1 MPEQRHTFSKNE
13 RLCGRLRLKEVATT
27 GRAVNEPP
35 FRLVGKRMPLPT
47 DAPAQIAFAVP
58 SRNMPRAV
66 DRNRMKRLM
75 REAYRMN
82 KGPMLERLR
91 TQGVQCAWLFIFQGR
106 EPVTHAQTTSRLM
119 RALDRWMNE
128 HG

>member
-1 MPEQRHTFSKNE
+1 MPEPRHTFSKNE

-35 FRLVGKRMPLPT
+35 LRLVGKRMQLPT
-47 DAPAQIAFAVP
+47 DAPAQVAFAVP
-58 SRNMPRAV
+58 SRNLASAV

-75 REAYRMN
+75 REAYRAH
-82 KGPMLERLR
+82 KGPVHERLR
-91 TQGVQCAWLFIFQGR
+91 LQGVQCAWIFVFQGR
-106 EPVTHAQTTSRLM
+106 EPITYAQTVLRLT
-119 RALDRWMNE
+119 RALDRWMSE

>member
-58 SRNMPRAV
+58 SRNLPRAV

-75 REAYRMN
+75 REAYRLH
-82 KGPMLERLR
+82 KGPIIERLR
-91 TQGVQCAWLFIFQGR
+91 LQGVQCAWLFIFQGR
-106 EPVTHAQTTSRLM
+106 EPVNAAQTTLRLT